1 MNSLSI
7 CTLIL
12 PHRRWVPGI
21 AALLVAGAVVPLAQ
35 SAGYPDKPV
44 HWVVPSVAGGATDT
58 TTRIIA
64 ARLGEFLGQQIVVE
78 NRGGATGNIG
88 AEYVARAAPDGYTL
102 FTCIASNTSNV
113 ALMKKAPF
121 DLARDFA
128 PVSLMVTVPEM
139 ILANPSLPAKNVK
152 ELVALAKAHPGQLQY
167 SSGGVGSI
175 QHMAMELLLITT
187 GTKMLHVP
195 YKATHPALIDAI
207 AGHVPITVVASIS
220 GLPHVRSGRLRTY
233 GITSARR
240 MTVAADI
247 PTIAEAGV
255 AGYEAVQWF
264 GLLAPAGTPRDIV
277 TKLHAGVARALQDAD
292 VKKRFLDDGAEI
304 TPSAK
309 PEDFGVLIRAEL
321 AKWAKVVKDSGI
333 QAE

>member
-21 AALLVAGAVVPLAQ
+21 AALLAAGAVVPLAQ

-44 HWVVPSVAGGATDT
+44 RWVVPSVAGGATDT

-64 ARLGEFLGQQIVVE
+64 ARLREFLGQQIVVE

-152 ELVALAKAHPGQLQY
+152 ELVTLAKAHPGQLQY

-175 QHMAMELLLITT
+175 QHMAMEFFLITT

-240 MTVAADI
+240 MTIAPDI
-247 PTIAEAGV
+247 PTIAEQGV
-255 AGYEAVQWF
+255 AGYETVQWF

-277 TKLHAGVARALQDAD
+277 IKLHAGIAHALQDAD

-304 TPSAK
+304 TPSAT
-309 PEDFGVLIRAEL
+309 PEDFGALIRAEL
-321 AKWAKVVKDSGI
+321 AKWAKVVKAAGI
-333 QAE
+333 QVE